1 MDRPSLGNFN
11 AKVRLKNQE
20 GHLEY
25 RLLSLPLYLVG
36 QTHRILGEIKLSP
49 QP

>member
-1 MDRPSLGNFN
+1 MDRPSLGNFS
-11 AKVRLKNQE
+11 AKLRLKNQE

-25 RLLSLPLYLVG
+25 PLLSLPLYLVG
-36 QTHRILGEIKLSP
+36 QTLRILGEITLPS